1 MQILIVEDLIDLSR
15 ELKENLRGLPG
26 DLVIMI
32 SPSAEEGILE
42 VGRHEVDLLVTDFR
56 LPGISGL
63 ELVRRVRKKN
73 PKVKVILTS
82 AIVDAQFKQEAE
94 ELHVDQVLQKPVDV
108 KAFRQ
113 AVAIS
118 LGIEP
123 GTLPESAKT
132 PPPPVKAEPQEEKKE
147 KVEDGLSKTLIK
159 IHQSLQANCTLWMT
173 GEGEVEKAFGEL
185 PADLPRDVI
194 RNCARTASSAHLS
207 LSKLLLSPQK
217 GSIHYQAGMGA
228 DLLFANTGEW
238 VLMTVLH
245 QGIAPADLEKK
256 VGLLLAGISEIGQ
269 IVKTQTGAGN
279 SETLAEKNKA
289 AAGAGDQELA
299 KLLGAPGKVSSKAAD
314 DFWEEASTSAKPDL
328 GNPDLLDYEQ
338 AKKLGFKIKKEDK
351 PG

>member
-1 MQILIVEDLIDLSR
+1 
-15 ELKENLRGLPG
+15 
-26 DLVIMI
+26 
-32 SPSAEEGILE
+32 
-42 VGRHEVDLLVTDFR
+42 
-56 LPGISGL
+56 L

-123 GTLPESAKT
+123 GTLPESVKT

-207 LSKLLLSPQK
+207 LTKLLLSPQK

-289 AAGAGDQELA
+289 AAGAGDQEFA

-314 DFWEEASTSAKPDL
+314 DFWEEASTLAKPDL
-328 GNPDLLDYEQ
+328 GNPNLLDYEQ